1 MDPSHNGVEGT
12 REQDKKKEW
21 TQVTMVLETQ
31 GNKIRKKERTQ
42 VQMVLKALGID
53 AMVFLRVQKKVQGE
67 ARPSPNRCW

>member
-12 REQDKKKEW
+12 REQDK
-21 TQVTMVLETQ
+21 
-31 GNKIRKKERTQ
+31 KKERTQ

-67 ARPSPNRCW
+67 ARPSPNRGR